1 MERKLKKVSL
11 GLSLIIGLLALFVGG
26 YLKMNGSFSYEVSD
40 VSAYAVSTFSVGK
53 SLGKDDLIYNFSY
66 SVNGKERRVQGFSS
80 KKKNHSIEA
89 GEKNEIKI
97 SRSIKGSSKTLVLT
111 EEILEAIGLTLEK

>member
-1 MERKLKKVSL
+1 MKKNLKKVSL

-40 VSAYAVSTFSVGK
+40 VSAYVVSAFSEGEPFD
-53 SLGKDDLIYNFSY
+53 KDDFIYSFSY

-89 GEKNEIKI
+89 GAKNEMKI